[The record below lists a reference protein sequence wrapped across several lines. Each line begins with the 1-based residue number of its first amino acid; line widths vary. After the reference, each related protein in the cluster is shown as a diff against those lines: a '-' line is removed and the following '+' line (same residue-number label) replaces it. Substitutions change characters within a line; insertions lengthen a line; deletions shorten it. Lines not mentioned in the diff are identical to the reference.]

1 MGQAAQDTD
10 GVAGKIETAKKKKK
24 NESQLALGF
33 TRDWL
38 LPYGPAVPFLGIH
51 YKRAEILYPHRNLY
65 IDVHDCMV
73 SADEWVN
80 KTW

>member
-1 MGQAAQDTD
+1 MRQAAQDTE
-10 GVAGKIETAKKKKK
+10 GVAGKKQTAKK

-33 TRDWL
+33 RRDWL
-38 LPYGPAVPFLGIH
+38 LQYGLAVPLLGVH
-51 YKRAEILYPHRNLY
+51 YKRAETLYPHRNLY
-65 IDVHDCMV
+65 TDIHDRMV